1 MATWMMH
8 LRVAELVAPYLGSID
23 ETAYYVGCIAPDSGR
38 MVDDF
43 TYLPSKDVSHWK
55 RDEVSYEQRFLDNYA
70 FFEKYG
76 KNEEDKFKKSLFL
89 GYYVHIL
96 TDTVYVRDVIH
107 PFIEERGKP
116 FWRANITNIRN
127 GWYELDYR
135 FVSEN
140 PNYRPLEIISA
151 VSEFPNVYFD
161 YFTPDDITER
171 ILYAAKLYK
180 NPSVNPNQEF
190 LTIDKSRQEELIGQ
204 MVEIILNELKK
215 HKII

>member
-8 LRVAELVAPYLGSID
+8 LRVAEKIAPYLGSID

-55 RDEVSYEQRFLDNYA
+55 RDEVSYEQRFCDNYA

-76 KNEEDKFKKSLFL
+76 KNEDDIFKKSLFL

-96 TDTVYVRDVIH
+96 TDTVYVRDIIH
-107 PFIEERGKP
+107 PFINEHGKP

-135 FVSEN
+135 FASEN
-140 PNYRPLEIISA
+140 PGYRPLEIISA
-151 VSEFPNVYFD
+151 VSEFPNTYFD
-161 YFTPDDITER
+161 YFAPDDITER
-171 ILYAAKLYK
+171 ITYAAKLYSS
-180 NPSVNPNQEF
+180 PRINPNQEF
-190 LTIDKSRQEELIGQ
+190 LTIDKSRQDELIDETA
-204 MVEIILNELKK
+204 EIILTELKK
-215 HKII
+215 YKII